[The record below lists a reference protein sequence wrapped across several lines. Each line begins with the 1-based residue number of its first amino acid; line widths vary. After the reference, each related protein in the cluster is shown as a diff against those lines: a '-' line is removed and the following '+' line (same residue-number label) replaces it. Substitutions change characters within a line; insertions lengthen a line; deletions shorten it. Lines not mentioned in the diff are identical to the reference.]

1 MIHQKFIHNHKKI
14 PGKFSIVNDLEL
26 SSHSFRQNKVE
37 NLESDDQA
45 AFQYIAANFTAS
57 HQLMRTKTCD
67 MDQDEQFDKGNFEV
81 PTKLTV
87 LEK

>member
-1 MIHQKFIHNHKKI
+1 MTMQ
-14 PGKFSIVNDLEL
+14 
-26 SSHSFRQNKVE
+26 
-37 NLESDDQA
+37 NLEYEKSHVQKLQSDDQA
-45 AFQYIAANFTAS
+45 AFQHIAANFTAS

-87 LEK
+87 LEKQV

>member
-14 PGKFSIVNDLEL
+14 PGKFSIVNDLEF

-67 MDQDEQFDKGNFEV
+67 MDQDEQFDQGKRSFRV
-81 PTKLTV
+81 RIIMLV
-87 LEK
+87 